1 MTDPEDSVLPVR
13 PQLLGNSS
21 APILVV
27 EDSDEDF
34 ETLTRLIQRACVI
47 NPIFRCCDGEEALDF
62 LNQAGSNGQPEKS
75 PRPSLVLLDLN
86 LPGTDG
92 REVLQH
98 IKENAELSAI
108 PVVILSTS
116 SNPKDLEFCY
126 GNGANSY
133 LVKPMSLK
141 KFQHLIQIFIDYWF
155 EAVTL
160 PNSVTRSSSS

>member
-1 MTDPEDSVLPVR
+1 MINPEQSDSSENIKV
-13 PQLLGNSS
+13 LGNSK

-34 ETLTRLIQRACVI
+34 ETLTRLMKRSCII
-47 NPIFRCCDGEEALDF
+47 NPIFRCCDGEEALEF
-62 LNQAGSNGQPEKS
+62 LDQENCDGLAGST

-98 IKENAELSAI
+98 IKNNAALSAI
-108 PVVILSTS
+108 PVVILTTS

-126 GNGANSY
+126 SNGANSY
-133 LVKPMSLK
+133 LLKPMSLK
-141 KFQHLIQIFIDYWF
+141 KFQRSIQILIDYWF
-155 EAVTL
+155 EAVMLLDT
-160 PNSVTRSSSS
+160 SSA